1 MIATFFAQVG
11 LAIAIAYLLIAQPAS
26 PRPLWWIMG
35 TVMMLEV
42 LFSLF
47 VAHVTMSAPRRQ
59 VDSWQSSS
67 TKSQNAGELA
77 RKGTQPPYVSAP

>member
-1 MIATFFAQVG
+1 MASKEVQGGRGEGSMIATFFAQVG

-59 VDSWQSSS
+59 VDSWP
-67 TKSQNAGELA
+67 E
-77 RKGTQPPYVSAP
+77 